1 MRLDDL
7 RNRNEADIPAEVE
20 RELEILDAALRGEE
34 VPAGMEGIEALV
46 SDLRAERQEPEPRF
60 EAELDAWAAAGFPRG
75 ERPGARAAAGGSGAG
90 STGFWGRF
98 RSGDSRGWAPV
109 AATAAAVVVVGV
121 SISQVADFGGGDES
135 LTGGATQEA
144 AGEGADVADPSAP
157 SAESTEATAEELK
170 RDLGAITEGGDD
182 QALKDGGTDLLGP
195 DEEASGYNLAED
207 GRAARAAL
215 PFAEGAGGNGAS
227 ANRGQERRRV
237 ERAAQLTL
245 AAPADEVADVND
257 QVIEVVQGANGVV
270 MNSRVTGTDESARA
284 TLEVRVPSATLDDT
298 LAALS
303 ELANVQSRTEQAQD
317 ITRTYVT
324 AKDRLVG
331 LRAER
336 DSLAAR
342 IRAATTDAEVQQL
355 QAQLTKVNE
364 AIADAKSELNEV
376 ETRAQLATVGI
387 VITSEGAG
395 TSDDDDGWSFGDA
408 LEDAGKVLEV
418 GAGVALISA
427 AVLLPLAIIAAIAY
441 FVVSA
446 ANRRAREKALDK

>member
-1 MRLDDL
+1 M
-7 RNRNEADIPAEVE
+7 
-20 RELEILDAALRGEE
+20 AA
-34 VPAGMEGIEALV
+34 
-46 SDLRAERQEPEPRF
+46 
-60 EAELDAWAAAGFPRG
+60 
-75 ERPGARAAAGGSGAG
+75 SGAG
-90 STGFWGRF
+90 
-98 RSGDSRGWAPV
+98 RSRAQSPPQK
-109 AATAAAVVVVGV
+109 
-121 SISQVADFGGGDES
+121 S
-135 LTGGATQEA
+135 
-144 AGEGADVADPSAP
+144 PSA
-157 SAESTEATAEELK
+157 TWATLLRA
-170 RDLGAITEGGDD
+170 RAP
-182 QALKDGGTDLLGP
+182 ALKDDGTDLLGP